1 MMNSKG
7 LFLVSPNFGHPRILN
22 IDREL
27 TKQDF
32 KTDLL
37 IITHIKNPE
46 KVKELLT
53 DNIKFIPIFE
63 YKWKLE
69 QLLEKRGLKE
79 KTKNIWKKIKTV
91 FLFTKK
97 EKGFEISIEELDKF
111 GNKQVRVIKIKKID
125 LKKIKPRAFRGT
137 PIIPKIVNL
146 KLTTPIK
153 INSSIYIDD
162 QYCNP
167 QNYLR
172 KLEAFGNLEYFYT
185 ITLEFNLTD
194 EILDFLSNRNFIMF
208 DILFANSN
216 LDKKVNYHA
225 IVISKNDWKNINIV
239 QATDLH
245 IAKRNDEMFNKINN
259 MYHKLRNKN
268 VKKINQ
274 IKTNP
279 PKSNDKADIRKSLFK
294 IDLLFKKRLI
304 NPNNLFRR
312 FVKIINKKVINNKID
327 FVIITGDIVDF
338 TNVSSSNHKIIFA
351 YENSN
356 WKTFKDILLNID
368 QIKKEG
374 IEKSE
379 EILCPIFT
387 IPGNH
392 DYRPWQYD
400 LNWGGMYKR
409 VGLKKIEAQAL
420 KEEYSASPIR
430 AILKSENALEGYL
443 SEINASLDYYL
454 KLANFLFIF
463 LNTGADSY
471 KKMTDFLS
479 GSPSL
484 TGLTQKQITFLN
496 NIIKTTF
503 NEKLQIILCLHAPP
517 INTREKRG
525 ILSRIKKKF
534 KKIIKIR
541 IDQFKES
548 KFKSLKRKR
557 EKSRIDDKFNIKYG
571 TISSNWEK
579 LINFCYD
586 YCTLTISGHTHML
599 NEYRLKKSLQNS
611 SYDKKEKDS
620 SIAVFYDDYSEICIN
635 NVSIQRYSP
644 FIVQTPALGLKS
656 FKRIG
661 KLGAYREII
670 IKDGKLT
677 SFQVNYFSKNYLLI
691 RKKL

>member
-1 MMNSKG
+1 MNSKG

-69 QLLEKRGLKE
+69 HLLEKRGLKE
-79 KTKNIWKKIKTV
+79 KTKNVWKKIKTI
-91 FLFTKK
+91 FSFTTK
-97 EKGFEISIEELDKF
+97 EKGFEISIEEFDKF
-111 GNKQVRVIKIKKID
+111 GNKQVKVIKMKKID
-125 LKKIKPRAFRGT
+125 LKKIKPRTFRGT
-137 PIIPKIVNL
+137 PIIPKIANL

-162 QYCNP
+162 QYCKP
-167 QNYLR
+167 QNYLK
-172 KLEAFGNLEYFYT
+172 KLEVFGNLEYFYT

-208 DILFANSN
+208 DILFVNSN
-216 LDKKVNYHA
+216 LDKKINYHA
-225 IVISKNDWKNINIV
+225 IVISKNDWRNINIV

-259 MYHKLRNKN
+259 MYRNLRNKN
-268 VKKINQ
+268 IKKMNQ

-279 PKSNDKADIRKSLFK
+279 PKSNDKDDIRKSLFK

-304 NPNNLFRR
+304 NPNNLLRK

-338 TNVSSSNHKIIFA
+338 TNVGSSNHKIIFA

-356 WKTFKDILLNID
+356 WKTFKDIILNID

-409 VGLKKIEAQAL
+409 LGLKKVEAQAL
-420 KEEYSASPIR
+420 KDHYSASPIR
-430 AILKSENALEGYL
+430 AILKSENALKGYL

-454 KLANFLFIF
+454 KLGNFLFIF
-463 LNTGADSY
+463 LNTGADCY
-471 KKMTDFLS
+471 KKMTDFIS

-496 NIIKTTF
+496 NLIKTMF
-503 NEKLQIILCLHAPP
+503 NEKLQIVLCLHAPP

-541 IDQFKES
+541 LDQFRES

-557 EKSRIDDKFNIKYG
+557 EKTRIDDKFNIKYG

-586 YCTLTISGHTHML
+586 YCILTISGHTHML

-611 SYDKKEKDS
+611 SNDKKKKDS

-635 NVSIQRYSP
+635 NVSIQKYSP
-644 FIVQTPALGLKS
+644 FIVQTPALGLRS

-670 IKDGKLT
+670 IKDGTLT
-677 SFQVNYFSKNYLLI
+677 SFQVNYFSNNYLLS

>member
-1 MMNSKG
+1 MNSKG
-7 LFLVSPNFGHPRILN
+7 LFLVSPNIGHPRILN
-22 IDREL
+22 IGRNL
-27 TKQDF
+27 SKQNF

-37 IITHIKNPE
+37 IITHIKNPK

-53 DNIKFIPIFE
+53 DNIKIIPIFE

-69 QLLEKRGLKE
+69 QLLEKRGLIE
-79 KTKNIWKKIKTV
+79 KIKSLWKKLKII
-91 FLFTKK
+91 FLFKKK

-111 GNKQVRVIKIKKID
+111 GNKQVRIKKIRKKD
-125 LKKIKPRAFRGT
+125 SKKIKPRAFRGT
-137 PIIPKIVNL
+137 PIITKIVNL
-146 KLTTPIK
+146 KSSTPIK
-153 INSSIYIDD
+153 INDSIYIDD
-162 QYCNP
+162 QYCKP

-172 KLEAFGNLEYFYT
+172 KLEVFGNLEYFYT

-216 LDKKVNYHA
+216 LDKKINYHA
-225 IVISKNDWKNINIV
+225 IVISKNDWSNINIV

-259 MYHKLRNKN
+259 MYRNLRNKN
-268 VKKINQ
+268 IKKINQ

-279 PKSNDKADIRKSLFK
+279 PKSNDKYDIRKSLFK
-294 IDLLFKKRLI
+294 IDLSFKKRLI
-304 NPNNLFRR
+304 NPNNLFRK
-312 FVKIINKKVINNKID
+312 FVKKINTKVINNKID

-338 TNVSSSNHKIIFA
+338 TNVSKISSNQKTIFP

-356 WKTFKDILLNID
+356 WKIFKDIILNIE
-368 QIKKEG
+368 QTNKKGIK
-374 IEKSE
+374 KSE

-400 LNWGGMYKR
+400 LNWGGIYKKI
-409 VGLKKIEAQAL
+409 GLKKIEAQAL
-420 KEEYSASPIR
+420 KDEYSASPIR
-430 AILKSENALEGYL
+430 AILKSEKALTGYL

-454 KLANFLFIF
+454 KLGNFLFIF

-471 KKMTDFLS
+471 KKMKDFIS
-479 GSPSL
+479 GRPSL
-484 TGLTQKQITFLN
+484 TGLTQKQIKFLN
-496 NIIKTTF
+496 NIIKSKF
-503 NEKLQIILCLHAPP
+503 NKKLQIFLCLHAPP

-534 KKIIKIR
+534 KKMIR
-541 IDQFKES
+541 IEIDQFRES
-548 KFKSLKRKR
+548 KFNSLKRKR
-557 EKSRIDDKFNIKYG
+557 EKARIDDKFNIKHG
-571 TISSNWEK
+571 TISTNWEK

-599 NEYRLKKSLQNS
+599 NEYRLKKCLQNS
-611 SYDKKEKDS
+611 SNDEENKES
-620 SIAVFYDDYSEICIN
+620 SIAVFYDDYSEICKN
-635 NVSIQRYSP
+635 KKNIQKYSP

-656 FKRIG
+656 FKRLR
-661 KLGAYREII
+661 KVGAYREII
-670 IKDGKLT
+670 IKNGKLS
-677 SFQVNYFSKNYLLI
+677 SFQVNYV
-691 RKKL
+691 

>member
-1 MMNSKG
+1 MINSKG

-22 IDREL
+22 IDKEL

-32 KTDLL
+32 KTDIL

-79 KTKNIWKKIKTV
+79 KTKNFWKKVKTV
-91 FLFTKK
+91 FSFTKK
-97 EKGFEISIEELDKF
+97 EKDFEISIEELDKF
-111 GNKQVRVIKIKKID
+111 GNNQVKVIKMKNID
-125 LKKIKPRAFRGT
+125 LKKIKPRPFRGT
-137 PIIPKIVNL
+137 PIIPKIANL

-162 QYCNP
+162 QYCKP
-167 QNYLR
+167 QNYLK
-172 KLEAFGNLEYFYT
+172 KLEVFGNLEYFYT

-208 DILFANSN
+208 DILFVNSN

-225 IVISKNDWKNINIV
+225 IVISKNDWRNINIV

-245 IAKRNDEMFNKINN
+245 IAKRNDEMFNKINS
-259 MYHKLRNKN
+259 MYRNLRYKN
-268 VKKINQ
+268 IKKMNQ

-279 PKSNDKADIRKSLFK
+279 PKSNDKDDIRKSLFK

-304 NPNNLFRR
+304 NPNNLLRK

-338 TNVSSSNHKIIFA
+338 TNVGSSNHKIIFT
-351 YENSN
+351 YENTN
-356 WKTFKDILLNID
+356 WKTFKDIILNID

-409 VGLKKIEAQAL
+409 LGLKKIEAQAL
-420 KEEYSASPIR
+420 KDHYSASPIR
-430 AILKSENALEGYL
+430 AILKSENALKGYL

-454 KLANFLFIF
+454 KLGNFLFIF
-463 LNTGADSY
+463 LNTGADYY
-471 KKMTDFLS
+471 KKMTDFIS

-484 TGLTQKQITFLN
+484 TGLSQKQITFLN
-496 NIIKTTF
+496 NLIKTTL
-503 NEKLQIILCLHAPP
+503 NEKLQIVLCLHAPP

-541 IDQFKES
+541 LDQFRES

-557 EKSRIDDKFNIKYG
+557 EKARIDDKFNIKYG

-586 YCTLTISGHTHML
+586 YCILTISGHTHML

-611 SYDKKEKDS
+611 SNDKKKKDS

-635 NVSIQRYSP
+635 NVSIQKYRP

-656 FKRIG
+656 FKRIA
-661 KLGAYREII
+661 KFGAYREII

-677 SFQVNYFSKNYLLI
+677 SFQVNYFSNNYLLTS
-691 RKKL
+691 